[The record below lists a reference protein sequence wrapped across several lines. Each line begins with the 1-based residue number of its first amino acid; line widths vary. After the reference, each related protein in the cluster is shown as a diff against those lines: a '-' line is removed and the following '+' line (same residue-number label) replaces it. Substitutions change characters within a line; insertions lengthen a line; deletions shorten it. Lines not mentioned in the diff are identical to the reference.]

1 MESTMIDELEVTN
14 VPEEHSVDYE
24 ISDAA
29 LEAACGG
36 VLGVATAGDAATSC
50 RTGKNGCC

>member
-1 MESTMIDELEVTN
+1 MSDELETN
-14 VPEEHSVDYE
+14 DLPEENFVDGE

>member
-1 MESTMIDELEVTN
+1 MIDELEVTN